1 MTRLLSLAGKHG
13 PAVLFGGVLL
23 GLLLPPLADAA
34 KPMMSIAV
42 FVFTLGAFLKVDRP
56 GLQEQLVRPLRLA
69 AMLTWVVLGVPL
81 TTCALLTFFP
91 LAAEAK
97 TGLLLCALGPPVG
110 SAAAIAAMLRLK
122 PALALTMTVVASVL
136 SPLTLPGLAL
146 ALGGIHVEIDAAAVV
161 WRMACVVGGAG
172 VAAALLRRFAGDVV
186 RDNPQAM
193 TGISVVGLIVVA
205 VGAMQGMVP
214 QMTQHPA
221 GVATA
226 LAVAFTF
233 NVALQVLGAALFARV
248 GADEAM
254 TIGLVSGNR
263 NVTLVWVAVQPWLGA
278 TPGVDLMF
286 AASVFPI
293 FMLPLATTK
302 LLEARRGRHT
312 LLTGTARGAS

>member
-1 MTRLLSLAGKHG
+1 
-13 PAVLFGGVLL
+13 
-23 GLLLPPLADAA
+23 
-34 KPMMSIAV
+34 MSIAV

-56 GLQEQLVRPLRLA
+56 ALREQFARPLRLA

-81 TTCALLTFFP
+81 VTCALLGLLPFS
-91 LAAEAK
+91 AAAK
-97 TGLLLCALGPPVG
+97 AGLLLCALGPPVG

-146 ALGGIHVEIDAAAVV
+146 ALGGVHVEIDAAAVV
-161 WRMACVVGGAG
+161 GRMACVVGGAG
-172 VAAALLRRFAGDVV
+172 VVAALLQRFAGEVV

-193 TGISVVGLIVVA
+193 TGISVLGLIVVA
-205 VGAMQGMVP
+205 IGAMHGMVP
-214 QMTQHPA
+214 QMARHPA
-221 GVATA
+221 GVAAA
-226 LAVAFTF
+226 LGIAFAF
-233 NVALQVLGAALFARV
+233 NVTLQVFGAALFARA

-278 TPGVDLMF
+278 MPGVELML
-286 AASVFPI
+286 AASIFPI

-302 LLEARRGRHT
+302 LLDAYRGRHRAPWPT
-312 LLTGTARGAS
+312 SGAPS